1 MKRKLLVGLFAAA
14 LSLSLVAC
22 GGDKQTDAPAADNSK
37 QEATMKD
44 GTYEVETKNADDN
57 GGKAR
62 ASVTIK
68 DGKITEAKYNEFT
81 DKGDKR
87 EDKEYNKMMKEKAG
101 TNPSEYEVKIEE
113 GVVKAQSADFD
124 AVTGATNSSAK
135 AKTLFEEAL
144 NNAKEGKTDKELVE
158 VK

>member
-1 MKRKLLVGLFAAA
+1 MKNKNIIKRVA
-14 LSLSLVAC
+14 LILMAILTSLSLVAC

-68 DGKITEAKYNEFT
+68 DGKITEAKYNELI
-81 DKGDKR
+81 K
-87 EDKEYNKMMKEKAG
+87 
-101 TNPSEYEVKIEE
+101 
-113 GVVKAQSADFD
+113 
-124 AVTGATNSSAK
+124 
-135 AKTLFEEAL
+135 
-144 NNAKEGKTDKELVE
+144 
-158 VK
+158 

>member
-1 MKRKLLVGLFAAA
+1 MKRKLLVGLCVAA

-22 GGDKQTDAPAADNSK
+22 GGEKQTEAPAEGSK
-37 QEATMKD
+37 QESTMKD

-68 DGKITEAKYNEFT
+68 DGKIAEAKYNEFT
-81 DKGDKR
+81 NKGDKR

-101 TNPSEYEVKIEE
+101 TSPSEYEVKIEE
-113 GVVKAQSADFD
+113 GVVSAQSADFD
-124 AVTGATNSSAK
+124 AVTGATSSSAK
-135 AKTLFEEAL
+135 AKTLFGEAL